1 MSKLLSQE
9 QFKLEIRKIYGIWI
23 PKNIELEIVY
33 KDDFYNDIA
42 YMHIFRYKIYHKKE
56 PIFGEHTYYVLP
68 SEIIFNENIETW
80 NDEYHIVTFLIKE
93 SNEYERKTSR
103 GIIKKYWNISK

>member
-42 YMHIFRYKIYHKKE
+42 YMHIFR
-56 PIFGEHTYYVLP
+56 
-68 SEIIFNENIETW
+68 
-80 NDEYHIVTFLIKE
+80 
-93 SNEYERKTSR
+93 
-103 GIIKKYWNISK
+103 